1 MLVKIQT
8 AMEIADSID
17 EDDNNDGF
25 PDDTSIISTA
35 LTPNQPGLES
45 TWKIINLEDY
55 PFTSVRVYAADG
67 SLVYKSA
74 NYQNDWTGT
83 NIRTGNALPTGP
95 YYYRISLG
103 GTSSEVKEGWL
114 YIFN

>member
-1 MLVKIQT
+1 
-8 AMEIADSID
+8 
-17 EDDNNDGF
+17 
-25 PDDTSIISTA
+25 STA
-35 LTPNQPGLES
+35 LTPNQRGLES

-55 PFTSVRVYAADG
+55 PFTSVKVYAADG